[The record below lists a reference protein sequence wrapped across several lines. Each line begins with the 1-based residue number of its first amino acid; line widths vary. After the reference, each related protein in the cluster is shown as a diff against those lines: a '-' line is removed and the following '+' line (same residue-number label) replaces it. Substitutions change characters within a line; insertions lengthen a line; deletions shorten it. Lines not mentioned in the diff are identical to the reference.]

1 VKNNLQIITSML
13 RLEAA
18 RSAQSETRS
27 VLRDMQSR
35 IRSMALLHE
44 TLYRS
49 GTFAG
54 VDLAHYLRQLASQ
67 AFRAQDFSNQ
77 AVSLQ
82 FDLQPVL
89 VDMDLAT
96 PCGLLVNEL
105 LTNSL
110 KHGFPEG
117 RAGEIQ
123 VQLRPVLQPADPTD
137 ALLPTTATA
146 AAGAGTLWHLRVRDS
161 GIGLPAGFEYRND
174 QSLGLQLVSDLVQQ
188 IRGRLQV
195 EPAPGAGFSVFF
207 SIQAPKPT

>member
-1 VKNNLQIITSML
+1 
-13 RLEAA
+13 
-18 RSAQSETRS
+18 
-27 VLRDMQSR
+27 
-35 IRSMALLHE
+35 LLHE

-49 GTFAG
+49 GTFASI
-54 VDLAHYLRQLASQ
+54 DLAAYLKQLATQ

-82 FDLQPVL
+82 FDLQPVA

-110 KHGFPEG
+110 KHGFPDG

-123 VQLRPVLQPADPTD
+123 VQLQPVAEADTVRS
-137 ALLPTTATA
+137 A
-146 AAGAGTLWHLRVRDS
+146 AAGPGAGALWHLRVSDN
-161 GIGLPAGFEYRND
+161 GIGLPAAFEFLNG

-188 IRGRLQV
+188 VQGRLQV
-195 EPAPGAGFSVFF
+195 EPAPGAGFSVYFR
-207 SIQAPKPT
+207 IQAQKPA